1 MKWLDIFKCA
11 VAAGVAI
18 GIGATVYISCD
29 NKVVGAVMFSVGLF
43 CICAFSLNL
52 FTGKIGYI
60 IDNKNDPDCF
70 TIWLGNLVGIVS
82 TSALVRI
89 AKPQMVDAAAKMV
102 EKKLALSLPQAFI
115 LGIFCGMLMY
125 IAVDNYRN
133 FDGTFGKCLGI
144 LLCVP
149 TFILCGFEHSIADMS
164 YFTFGITSANQLL
177 ESAVFIIVV
186 SVANGVGAL
195 IIKFLAKPI
204 IKKSVN
210 KNPR

>member
-1 MKWLDIFKCA
+1 MKWLDIFKRA
-11 VAAGVAI
+11 VGAGVGI
-18 GIGATVYISCD
+18 GIGATVYISCE
-29 NKVVGAVMFSVGLF
+29 NKVVGAVMFAVGLF
-43 CICAFSLNL
+43 CICAFGLNL

-60 IDNKNDPDCF
+60 IDNKNDPECF
-70 TIWLGNLVGIVS
+70 TIWFGNLVGIVA

-89 AKPQMVDAAAKMV
+89 AKPQMVDVAAKMV

-125 IAVDNYRN
+125 LAVDNYRN

-164 YFTFGITSANQLL
+164 YFTFGITSADQLL
-177 ESAVFIIVV
+177 DSFIFIAVV

-204 IKKSVN
+204 VKKS
-210 KNPR
+210 